1 MNSNTRLSISR
12 FVEHSRGQAWRY
24 SENTSQTRCSM
35 DTTPWPR
42 SNSVAI
48 LSNEFHEIEPTVSTW
63 NVEEKRRMTP
73 TKRRNSKPIES
84 RLMTL
89 EIGQHRRHL
98 FYVNTRISHHTRKH
112 IRVER
117 NTRGGPR
124 SSSQREKPTNLVK
137 PH

>member
-1 MNSNTRLSISR
+1 MALLRKYITGTV
-12 FVEHSRGQAWRY
+12 FDGYDAV
-24 SENTSQTRCSM
+24 T
-35 DTTPWPR
+35 
-42 SNSVAI
+42 
-48 LSNEFHEIEPTVSTW
+48 EIEFGGYSIKRIPRDSPTVSTW
-63 NVEEKRRMTP
+63 NEEKRRMTP

-98 FYVNTRISHHTRKH
+98 FYVNTRISHYTRKH

-124 SSSQREKPTNLVK
+124 SSSQRETDKLG
-137 PH
+137 